1 MSHKKLDIGL
11 KPGFRRGA
19 EEWVQERNETP
30 SSKRKL
36 DEERDM
42 LAIKRLTIDV
52 PADLHRTL
60 KMKAAAEGVRM
71 ADLVREW
78 IREHCR

>member
-1 MSHKKLDIGL
+1 MTGKKVNIGL
-11 KPGFRRGA
+11 KPGARRNA
-19 EEWVQERNETP
+19 EDWVQES
-30 SSKRKL
+30 SSKRTPV
-36 DEERDM
+36 EEPD
-42 LAIKRLTIDV
+42 LPAIKRLPIDV

-60 KMKAAAEGVRM
+60 KMKAASEGVKM